1 MQDEVSRI
9 LLVNDSEAD
18 RTALEEA
25 LARAGYVNVT
35 PAASAREAYAVL
47 GLEGDGAQPPSPPP
61 VDLILMNMEMPGVS
75 GIEACRRIREADRL
89 RDIPIIAVTD
99 RRDLAC
105 LAEAFQ
111 AGAMDF
117 IAHPIVQVAL
127 EARVKSALALKRER
141 DRRRAREKELLSMT
155 AELARA
161 NQKLRRMSSLDGLT
175 GAPNRRYFDD
185 ALETEWRRALR
196 QGQPLALVMIDI
208 DFFKNYNDRYGHL
221 AGDECLRRT
230 AEAMGGRLRRAG
242 DLLARYGGE
251 EFAALLPDT
260 KLKGALALAESC
272 RRAVEELA
280 VVHEDS
286 LAAPVVTVSLGAAAM
301 IPDEGQTPQDL
312 IQAADQALY
321 RAKDGG
327 RNRVEAAETISVLEA
342 SEV

>member
-1 MQDEVSRI
+1 
-9 LLVNDSEAD
+9 
-18 RTALEEA
+18 
-25 LARAGYVNVT
+25 
-35 PAASAREAYAVL
+35 
-47 GLEGDGAQPPSPPP
+47 
-61 VDLILMNMEMPGVS
+61 
-75 GIEACRRIREADRL
+75 
-89 RDIPIIAVTD
+89 
-99 RRDLAC
+99 
-105 LAEAFQ
+105 
-111 AGAMDF
+111 
-117 IAHPIVQVAL
+117 
-127 EARVKSALALKRER
+127 
-141 DRRRAREKELLSMT
+141 
-155 AELARA
+155 
-161 NQKLRRMSSLDGLT
+161 
-175 GAPNRRYFDD
+175 
-185 ALETEWRRALR
+185 
-196 QGQPLALVMIDI
+196 
-208 DFFKNYNDRYGHL
+208 
-221 AGDECLRRT
+221 
-230 AEAMGGRLRRAG
+230 MGGRLRRAG